1 MTDLIGRT
9 LGPYQIL
16 SEIGHGG
23 MANVYRAAQP
33 SIGREV
39 AIKVLP
45 AHFLQDRSFLDRF
58 DREVQV
64 IARLQHPHIL
74 PVYDFGEQDG
84 LPYIV
89 MAYLTGGSLAD
100 HIRRYGAGMPLEEI
114 ARLVAQAAAA
124 LDFAHSKGIIH
135 RDLKPSNILLDEQ
148 GNAYLSDFGIAKVTE
163 ATAQLTGSGIIGTPA
178 YMAPE
183 MSEPDGMSPLI
194 DIYALG
200 VTLYEMLTG
209 DQPYHAPT
217 PMGVLLAH
225 ASKPVPDARE
235 KRPELPDAVQ
245 AVVEGAMAK
254 DPRQRYQMASDL
266 ASGLGEAIRGGQA
279 AAPATL
285 IEPVAEPEYAPS
297 PAASAPP
304 TPPPSAGP
312 EADYSAPQ
320 AAPAAP
326 AASPQRSSQK
336 RGFPIWLLGAL
347 GLVGVV
353 IVAGLALAFWPRDGA
368 PPAEP
373 DVATPPASESTPEEP
388 PAEAPAA
395 EEPVV
400 EEPALA
406 APPAEPFRAGMV
418 TDVGGIDDASF
429 NASSWEGLRR
439 AGDELGIEAQYL
451 ESQQQTDYATNITQF
466 LDQDYNIIVTV
477 GFLLG
482 EDTETFA
489 QANPETDFAIVDYS
503 YETTYNNLLGLT
515 FATDQAAFLAGYTA
529 AAMTQT
535 GRVGTFGGIEIPP
548 VTIFMV
554 GFENGVNAYNE
565 QHGTNVEVLGMDLF
579 VGNFESTDDGRRAG
593 EDLIAEGADIIMPV
607 AGPVGLGTA
616 AAVQEHPGTKLIG
629 VDTDWCV
636 SAADFCPVVLTSVMK
651 RVDVAVHDAVVAAYN
666 GTFEGGVYVGTLENG
681 GVGLAPFH
689 EFEDELP
696 DGLLSELADIKAA
709 LINGTISTGS

>member
-1 MTDLIGRT
+1 MNDLIGRT
-9 LGPYQIL
+9 LGPYEIL
-16 SEIGHGG
+16 GEIGHGG

-58 DREVQV
+58 DREVRV
-64 IARLQHPHIL
+64 IAHLQHPHIL
-74 PVYDFGEQDG
+74 PVHDFGEEDG

-100 HIRRYGAGMPLEEI
+100 RIRQYGAGMPLEEI
-114 ARLVAQAAAA
+114 ARLVDQAAAA

-235 KRPELPDAVQ
+235 QRPSLPDAVQ

-254 DPRQRYQMASDL
+254 DPSQRYQTAGDL
-266 ASGLGEAIRGGQA
+266 ASGLWEAVRGGQA

-285 IEPVAEPEYAPS
+285 IEPVAEPEYAT
-297 PAASAPP
+297 SAPP
-304 TPPPSAGP
+304 TPEP
-312 EADYSAPQ
+312 EAHYSAPPAAS

-326 AASPQRSSQK
+326 AAPSQRPSQK
-336 RGFPIWLLGAL
+336 RGFPIWLLGVL
-347 GLVGVV
+347 GLVGVA
-353 IVAGLALAFWPRDGA
+353 IVAGLAFAFWPRDGA

-373 DVATPPASESTPEEP
+373 DVATNPPASEATPEEP
-388 PAEAPAA
+388 PADGPSE

-406 APPAEPFRAGMV
+406 APPAGPFRAGMV

-429 NASSWEGLRR
+429 NATSWEGLRR

-466 LDQDYNIIVTV
+466 LDQDYNIIITV

-489 QANPETDFAIVDYS
+489 QANPETDFAIVDYA
-503 YETTYNNLLGLT
+503 YETTYDNLLGLT
-515 FATDQAAFLAGYTA
+515 FATDQAAFLAGYAA

-535 GRVGTFGGIEIPP
+535 GKVGTFGGIEIPT

-616 AAVQEHPGTKLIG
+616 AAVQEHPGTMLIG

-651 RVDVAVHDAVVAAYN
+651 RVDVAVHDAVAAAYN

-689 EFEDELP
+689 EFEDDLP
-696 DGLLSELADIKAA
+696 DGLLNELADIKAA